1 MPRFHPM
8 LLLLT
13 GRPGIA
19 DGRGR
24 YRRGGLPAR
33 SRRRRRA
40 GPAHRPGAATG
51 VAHGPAMDRPW
62 TGRSRRPDGGGPDA
76 QERRM
81 MTLDADA
88 ERLIE
93 MARNANAPSY
103 DTVDAATARKLYRD
117 GRRVLAPEPVPVAE
131 TRDLSAPGPHGPI
144 PLRLYRPN
152 GATVGDALPVLVY
165 FHGGG

>member
-19 DGRGR
+19 DGLGR
-24 YRRGGLPAR
+24 HRRRVLPAR

-62 TGRSRRPDGGGPDA
+62 TGRSRRPYGGGPDA
-76 QERRM
+76 QARRM

-103 DTVDAATARKLYRD
+103 DTVHAATAPTPHTP
-117 GRRVLAPEPVPVAE
+117 RRPRPPPEPGPVWQ
-131 TRDLSAPGPHGPI
+131 SQGPGPPGP
-144 PLRLYRPN
+144 P
-152 GATVGDALPVLVY
+152 
-165 FHGGG
+165 

>member
-19 DGRGR
+19 DGLGR
-24 YRRGGLPAR
+24 HRRRVLPAR

-51 VAHGPAMDRPW
+51 VAHGPAVDRPW
-62 TGRSRRPDGGGPDA
+62 TGRSRRPYGGGPDA

-81 MTLDADA
+81 ITLDAAA

-93 MARNANAPSY
+93 MARHANAPSY
-103 DTVDAATARKLYRD
+103 DPVDPAPARQPHRD
-117 GRRVLAPEPVPVAE
+117 GRPAPPPAPRPVAA
-131 TRDLSAPGPHGPI
+131 TRALSAPGPPR
-144 PLRLYRPN
+144 PLPPRP
-152 GATVGDALPVLVY
+152 PRP
-165 FHGGG
+165 